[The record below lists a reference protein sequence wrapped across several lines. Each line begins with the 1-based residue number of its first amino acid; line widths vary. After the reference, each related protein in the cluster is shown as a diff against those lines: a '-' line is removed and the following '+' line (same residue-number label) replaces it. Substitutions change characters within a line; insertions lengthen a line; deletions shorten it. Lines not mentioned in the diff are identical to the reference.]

1 MPRPRIEIGQ
11 WGRINIKRQPNGSYR
26 ASTRYRDADGE
37 TRPVQAFGPS
47 GAAAERRL
55 KAALHDRSNPPTTE
69 ISAATTLSDLA
80 IAWLDEI
87 TTIGELSKQ
96 SIDQYRDEI
105 EKTITAPHTGIG
117 GLLIREATT
126 SRVDRFL
133 KTISAKHPA
142 KARRNKVVLTGMF
155 GLAVR
160 HDALDTNPVRDVARI
175 KGAGKNVRALTVHEL
190 HALRRRVH
198 MWQAGEPLDGQ
209 PAHRGRPRA
218 QDMLDLTDVW
228 LGTGARIGEILAL
241 RLQDINLTAEPAEV
255 TISGTVVR
263 LKGRAADGGGLIRQE
278 HPKSE
283 SSYRVVKIPAFTRDM
298 LLRRIVDANR
308 TPDDLVFPSSTG
320 TLRDPHNVRRQWRDA
335 RGEKFEW
342 VTPHSFRRTVATL
355 IDREADAEAAAT
367 QLGHSGSAVTKRHY
381 IEKAVVTPDLTAVLD
396 QFDGRGSL

>member
-1 MPRPRIEIGQ
+1 MARPRIAIGQ
-11 WGRINIKRQPNGSYR
+11 WGRINVKRQANGSFR
-26 ASTRYRDADGE
+26 ASTRYRDTDGV

-55 KAALHDRSNPPTTE
+55 KAALHDRGTPTVNE
-69 ISAATTLSDLA
+69 ITSATTLSDLA
-80 IAWLDEI
+80 WAWLDEI
-87 TTIGELSKQ
+87 VTIGELSTQ
-96 SIDQYRDEI
+96 TIEQYRDEV
-105 EKTITAPHTGIG
+105 EKTITAPHSGIG

-126 SRVDRFL
+126 SRIDRFL
-133 KTISAKHPA
+133 KGISAKHPA

-160 HDALDTNPVRDVARI
+160 HDALDTNPVREVARI
-175 KGAGKNVRALTVHEL
+175 KGTGKNVRALTTHEL
-190 HALRRRVH
+190 QALRRRVH
-198 MWQAGEPLDGQ
+198 MWQNGEPLDGQ

-241 RLQDINLTAEPAEV
+241 RLQDINLTADPAEV

-263 LKGRAADGGGLIRQE
+263 FKGRAADGGGLVRQD

-298 LLRRIVDANR
+298 LLRRIVDADR

-335 RGEKFEW
+335 RGDKFDW

-355 IDREADAEAAAT
+355 IDRETDADAAAV

-381 IEKAVVTPDLTAVLD
+381 IEKAIDTPDLTAVLN
-396 QFDGRGSL
+396 QLGG